1 MWREDVDCGGRM
13 WSVEEGCEWS
23 VEGGCEWSVEG
34 GCVVEDV

>member
-1 MWREDVDCGGRM
+1 MWSVEGGCGLWRE
-13 WSVEEGCEWS
+13 SVEEGCEWS